1 MGDEPNSF
9 WKDVLMKLLD
19 LLAQSVLISGLV
31 ALLMTGVACY
41 LWATGVDVPE
51 QLFILL
57 GTVIGF
63 FFGAKQGT
71 AAEATRHNKQYAKLS
86 EIVSATYTQ
95 NPKVPQAGSGD
106 YRQRG
111 QQ

>member
-1 MGDEPNSF
+1 MGDEPSF
-9 WKDVLMKLLD
+9 WKDFFMKLLD

-41 LWATGVDVPE
+41 LWATGTEVPE

-71 AAEATRHNKQYAKLS
+71 AAEAHRHSKQYAQLA
-86 EIVSATYTQ
+86 EMVSGNYTQ
-95 NPKVPQAGSGD
+95 NRKDPMTGSGD
-106 YRQRG
+106 YRDRG
-111 QQ
+111 QR

>member
-1 MGDEPNSF
+1 MGDEPNTF
-9 WKDVLMKLLD
+9 WKDFFMRLLD

-41 LWATGVDVPE
+41 LWATGEVVPE

-71 AAEATRHNKQYAKLS
+71 VVADQRHNKQYNKLA
-86 EIVSATYTQ
+86 EMVSGAYTQ
-95 NPKVPQAGSGD
+95 NHKDPMTGSGD
-106 YRQRG
+106 YRDRG
-111 QQ
+111 QR

>member
-1 MGDEPNSF
+1 MGDEPTF
-9 WKDVLMKLLD
+9 WKDFFMKLLD

-41 LWATGVDVPE
+41 LWATGQTVPE

-71 AAEATRHNKQYAKLS
+71 AVTDKRHSQQYNKLAEM
-86 EIVSATYTQ
+86 VSGAYTQ
-95 NPKVPQAGSGD
+95 NRKDPMTGSGD
-106 YRQRG
+106 YHQRG
-111 QQ
+111 PR